1 MKMERSGS
9 VAIMV
14 KHRQEEVDY
23 KQTSKLF
30 FQRHPRNINL
40 TNLLFEWIFLKFE
53 KVNILTATG
62 FRPTNT

>member
-30 FQRHPRNINL
+30 FQRHPRNINFS
-40 TNLLFEWIFLKFE
+40 NLLFE
-53 KVNILTATG
+53 
-62 FRPTNT
+62 